1 MATNYFENLGFGA
14 NLRQGLGDFAQVG
27 YMKQAQAAQQAA
39 EQKKEE
45 QAMLK
50 FANDQQKQ
58 RAAQSA
64 GAFYNALQS
73 NNPQLAL
80 QIAKQSEQDINSLG
94 DPSFTVANVEQMLQT
109 PEGMNQLKQMA
120 AGTVQMA
127 AGPDKF
133 AEYVQAQQKPVE
145 SASTPASIKELEYYQ
160 QLQQTNP
167 EAAAKFAKSRG
178 YVDTPKE
185 QALTPQERNIERY
198 QNLVAA
204 GNPNAEAF
212 GRSAGIL
219 SKEGQVLSSTSEK
232 ALQDSIAESEL
243 NATNTTKYLD
253 LASRFKESDIAGGI
267 LGTGG
272 SWREAL
278 KSAVG
283 SQDEVSKVVGEWTK
297 IRSGEAVAS
306 LPQGPAT
313 DADIRLALKPLPENA
328 NGEYMDKYLRGLA
341 KIAEYKANYNQAKAD
356 FISENGSLRANGAN
370 FGSEWNKKRE
380 SVLKKINQDPRFKQ
394 QEIKSFLGRDSKQ
407 SQPATQVDGVQLS
420 INENPASTNVQEEF
434 TIIEVR
440 E

>member
-14 NLRQGLGDFAQVG
+14 NLRQGLGDLAQVG

-145 SASTPASIKELEYYQ
+145 QKTYDQPASIKELEYYQ
-160 QLQQTNP
+160 KLQQTNP
-167 EAAAKFAKSRG
+167 EAAAKFARSRG
-178 YVDTPKE
+178 YVDTAKE
-185 QALTPQERNIERY
+185 ENRTEAQRNMAEYQRLQADNPELAKQFG
-198 QNLVAA
+198 QSVGLV
-204 GNPNAEAF
+204 
-212 GRSAGIL
+212 
-219 SKEGQVLSSTSEK
+219 SKEGKELSAQSQKRLSEFTDNAIANSNLEQKYTTLANDFEK
-232 ALQDSIAESEL
+232 A
-243 NATNTTKYLD
+243 D
-253 LASRFKESDIAGGI
+253 LGGGI
-267 LGTGG
+267 QTTWSQWAREQTGN
-272 SWREAL
+272 
-278 KSAVG
+278 
-283 SQDEVSKVVGEWTK
+283 QDEITELRKEFFK
-297 IRSGEAVAS
+297 IRGSEVVNNLPPGAAS
-306 LPQGPAT
+306 
-313 DADIRLALKPLPENA
+313 DADIAMALSGFP
-328 NGEYMDKYLRGLA
+328 GDKASGKQISSFLRGLA
-341 KIAEYKANYNQAKAD
+341 KLKAKEKELNEFKANYVSEKGTERGMLQEWKAKQNAGGNVVD
-356 FISENGSLRANGAN
+356 WGSL
-370 FGSEWNKKRE
+370 
-380 SVLKKINQDPRFKQ
+380 Q
-394 QEIKSFLGRDSKQ
+394 
-407 SQPATQVDGVQLS
+407 
-420 INENPASTNVQEEF
+420 
-434 TIIEVR
+434 
-440 E
+440 